1 MKYFMKYLG
10 YYVISLILLI
20 FICSLL
26 NLVGV
31 NSTITNLILFIFN
44 ATLFFVIGLKSGKN
58 ANNKGFLEGLK
69 LGGLFLLV
77 LIIISLFTNKTI
89 FSLSKFIYYLVLMLA
104 IIAGGSI
111 GINKKNS
118 QK

>member
-1 MKYFMKYLG
+1 MKYLG

-44 ATLFFVIGLKSGKN
+44 ATLFFIFGLKSGKK
-58 ANNKGFLEGLK
+58 ANSKGFLEGIK
-69 LGGLFLLV
+69 IGGLFLLV

-89 FSLSKFIYYLVLMLA
+89 FSLSTFIYYLVLMLA
-104 IIAGGSI
+104 SVAGGSI
-111 GINKKNS
+111 GINKKDS

>member
-44 ATLFFVIGLKSGKN
+44 ATLFFVFGLKSGKN
-58 ANNKGFLEGLK
+58 ANNEGLK
-69 LGGLFLLV
+69 IGGLFLLV

-89 FSLSKFIYYLVLMLA
+89 FSLSTFVYYLVLMLA
-104 IIAGGSI
+104 SIAGGSI
-111 GINKKNS
+111 GINKKDS

>member
-44 ATLFFVIGLKSGKN
+44 ATLFFVFGLKSGKN
-58 ANNKGFLEGLK
+58 ANSKGFLEGLK

-89 FSLSKFIYYLVLMLA
+89 FSLSTFIYYLVLMLA
-104 IIAGGSI
+104 SIAGGSI
-111 GINKKNS
+111 GINKKDS

>member
-26 NLVGV
+26 NLAGV

-44 ATLFFVIGLKSGKN
+44 ATLFFVFGLKSGKN

-69 LGGLFLLV
+69 IGGLFLLV

-89 FSLSKFIYYLVLMLA
+89 FSLSTFIYYLVLMLA
-104 IIAGGSI
+104 SIAGGSI
-111 GINKKNS
+111 GINKKDS

>member
-44 ATLFFVIGLKSGKN
+44 ATLFFVFGLKVGRMQIIKDFW
-58 ANNKGFLEGLK
+58 KDLK
-69 LGGLFLLV
+69 LEDYSYWF
-77 LIIISLFTNKTI
+77 
-89 FSLSKFIYYLVLMLA
+89 
-104 IIAGGSI
+104 
-111 GINKKNS
+111 
-118 QK
+118 